1 MNKTNRFWWFI
12 LATYL
17 ISFIVIIDWQL
28 TDKKV
33 FGQYIINLGE
43 GGYKGTPWARNAFV
57 TQYMLVYTLLSLT
70 LFLDKWLI
78 SPEYY
83 ARLMERR
90 NFKPSNANIFGVP
103 IINVPYMILVLFGSK
118 NIAVYEMYAFAMFL
132 GLYLFGIYKMIY
144 PFK

>member
-12 LATYL
+12 LSAYL
-17 ISFIVIIDWQL
+17 ISFWILFDLHI
-28 TDKKV
+28 TDKDV
-33 FGQYIINLGE
+33 FGQYIMSVGTE
-43 GGYKGTPWARNAFV
+43 GRRRPPWSFNGFLIH
-57 TQYMLVYTLLSLT
+57 YMLAYTLLSLT
-70 LFLDKWLI
+70 LLLDKWLI
-78 SPEYY
+78 SPEHY
-83 ARLMERR
+83 ARLMEKR

-118 NIAVYEMYAFAMFL
+118 KITIYEMYVFAMFL